1 MVTEMKQRQPSEP
14 LNLVVTGEAE
24 TWLPT
29 LEQIVG
35 PELLRPHHARDE
47 RDLLDV
53 VRRGEADAA
62 VLDDE
67 IQWDVNVL
75 QLLRM
80 IRRIN
85 VTLPVAIVTTHTDR
99 RWLEDALR
107 LAAFSVL
114 TKPLQLESL
123 LQQIQRMML
132 RLDHMLRN
140 HPPGPMP

>member
-1 MVTEMKQRQPSEP
+1 
-14 LNLVVTGEAE
+14 
-24 TWLPT
+24 
-29 LEQIVG
+29 
-35 PELLRPHHARDE
+35 LLRPHHARDE